1 MVTTG
6 FPQNSGSRKTEVFNL
21 AGQDICLNLEDFPI
35 SLFGAV
41 GAHINGTPVV
51 CGGYDGSKSLNKCY
65 HFINGNWAVT
75 TTMRE
80 RRWGAT
86 SIVYNNRMH
95 IMGGWNDGG
104 RLASTEI
111 LDGNGSEEGPD
122 LPIAIFYHAITK
134 VNQST
139 SIISGGST
147 SAASYSDRTWYYNH
161 ETQSFVEGPQLIH
174 PRNRHGSGTIIDT
187 ITNALLPVVTGGYDG
202 HYTDTTEILIDN
214 QWQPGKIHCP
224 KK

>member
-1 MVTTG
+1 MITTG
-6 FPQNSGSRKTEVFNL
+6 SSSRKTEVVNL

-35 SLFGAV
+35 GLYGGV
-41 GAHINGTPVV
+41 GANINGTPVV

-65 HFINGNWAVT
+65 HFINGNWAET

-80 RRWGAT
+80 RREYAT

-95 IMGGWNDGG
+95 IMGGYDGG

-122 LPIAIFYHAITK
+122 LPIAIYYHAITK

-139 SIISGGST
+139 SIISGGRTSDAST
-147 SAASYSDRTWYYNH
+147 SDRTWYYNH

-174 PRNRHGSGTIIDT
+174 PRRRHGSATIIDT
-187 ITNALLPVVTGGYDG
+187 ITNALLPVVTGGTDG
-202 HYTDTTEILIDN
+202 NTMDTTEILIDN
-214 QWQPGKIHCP
+214 HWQPGKIQCP

>member
-1 MVTTG
+1 MITTG
-6 FPQNSGSRKTEVFNL
+6 SPFFFGRKTEVFNL

-35 SLFGAV
+35 GLSGGV
-41 GAHINGTPVV
+41 GATINGTPVV
-51 CGGYDGSKSLNKCY
+51 CGGYDSGFNYLDKCY
-65 HFINGNWAVT
+65 HFINGNWAET

-80 RRWGAT
+80 KRWYAT

-95 IMGGWNDGG
+95 IMGGYDVGVE
-104 RLASTEI
+104 LASTEI

-122 LPIAIFYHAITK
+122 LPIAIWRHAITK

-139 SIISGGST
+139 SIITGGWT
-147 SAASYSDRTWYYNH
+147 SVATYSDRTWYYNH

-174 PRNRHGSGTIIDT
+174 PRRSHGSGTIIDT
-187 ITNALLPVVTGGYDG
+187 ITKSLLPVVTGGWDG
-202 HYTDTTEILIDN
+202 SFMDTTEILIDN
-214 QWQPGKIHCP
+214 QWQPGKIQCP

>member
-1 MVTTG
+1 MITTG
-6 FPQNSGSRKTEVFNL
+6 FPYSSGRKTEVFNL

-35 SLFGAV
+35 DLWGAV
-41 GAHINGTPVV
+41 GAHINGTPIV
-51 CGGYDGSKSLNKCY
+51 CGGYDGSNYLDKCY
-65 HFINGNWAVT
+65 HFINGNWALT

-80 RRWGAT
+80 RRYLAT

-95 IMGGWNDGG
+95 IMGGYDGG
-104 RLASTEI
+104 VELASTEI

-122 LPIAIFYHAITK
+122 LPIAISGHAITK

-139 SIISGGST
+139 SIISGGWT

-174 PRNRHGSGTIIDT
+174 PRILHGSATIMDT
-187 ITNALLPVVTGGYDG
+187 ITNALLPIVAGGYDG
-202 HYTDTTEILIDN
+202 SRMDTTEILIDN
-214 QWQPGKIHCP
+214 QWQPGKIQCP